1 MLARS
6 ATDCASEQT
15 APSSDES
22 ISRVASP
29 LAGHITA
36 LDGVRGLAIFLV
48 LTYHFTMGM
57 SGQRLVSRLF
67 FKLTS
72 VGWCGVN
79 LFFVLSG
86 FLITGILYDTRA
98 TANRFRN
105 FYMRRAL
112 RIFPLYYGSL
122 LIIFGMLPWMSRW
135 TGGFRGIEDAW
146 PWLWSYGTNIL
157 VSLSGH
163 WFPMSHYW
171 SLAVEEHF
179 YLVWPLIVFTFDR
192 KSSLRACLAMIVIA
206 LLVRTWLVRQG
217 LVLGAY
223 CLTIS
228 RMDGLALGALIAL
241 TVRGEHGL
249 GAIVPLAR
257 IGARLS
263 GAGLVVLAVW
273 RFGLSF
279 HDPLV
284 QTVGYPLLDLFFGSL
299 IVLVVVKPDVGPL
312 ARFFNLSFLRLLGRY
327 SYGIY
332 VYNSI
337 FILVSDALFVP
348 ERMAAWTD
356 SIVIERLLHVALA
369 SLFTLTMAWL
379 SWHLLEKHFLKLKV
393 LFESRPIVSVRS
405 CRNRRFERSWSL
417 RSVVP
422 RLNLLRISIAL
433 PRAEEPRGPAP
444 IQPNGAVYCSPNG
457 AV

>member
-1 MLARS
+1 
-6 ATDCASEQT
+6 
-15 APSSDES
+15 
-22 ISRVASP
+22 
-29 LAGHITA
+29 
-36 LDGVRGLAIFLV
+36 
-48 LTYHFTMGM
+48 
-57 SGQRLVSRLF
+57 
-67 FKLTS
+67 
-72 VGWCGVN
+72 
-79 LFFVLSG
+79 
-86 FLITGILYDTRA
+86 
-98 TANRFRN
+98 
-105 FYMRRAL
+105 
-112 RIFPLYYGSL
+112 
-122 LIIFGMLPWMSRW
+122 
-135 TGGFRGIEDAW
+135 
-146 PWLWSYGTNIL
+146 
-157 VSLSGH
+157 
-163 WFPMSHYW
+163 
-171 SLAVEEHF
+171 
-179 YLVWPLIVFTFDR
+179 
-192 KSSLRACLAMIVIA
+192 MIVIA

-217 LVLGAY
+217 LILGAY
-223 CLTIS
+223 CLTFS

-241 TVRGEHGL
+241 TVRGEHGR

-337 FILVSDALFVP
+337 LILVSDALFVP
-348 ERMAAWTD
+348 ERMADWTD